1 MKETVNG
8 AVVDMMLETLLHRV
22 ITMNIIA
29 AGDVKLKPKDLKW
42 KAEDSSKTLAVVAV
56 VVAVVAVVAVVV
68 VAVVVVEPVVA
79 RR

>member
-1 MKETVNG
+1 MILKALQQIIKFV
-8 AVVDMMLETLLHRV
+8 
-22 ITMNIIA
+22 IA

-56 VVAVVAVVAVVV
+56 AVVAVVAVVVVVAVVAVVAVV
-68 VAVVVVEPVVA
+68 EPVVA

>member
-1 MKETVNG
+1 MILKALQQIIKFV
-8 AVVDMMLETLLHRV
+8 
-22 ITMNIIA
+22 IA

-56 VVAVVAVVAVVV
+56 AVVAVVAVVV
-68 VAVVVVEPVVA
+68 VAVVAVVAVVEPVVA

>member
-1 MKETVNG
+1 MILKALQQIIKFV
-8 AVVDMMLETLLHRV
+8 
-22 ITMNIIA
+22 IA

-56 VVAVVAVVAVVV
+56 AVVAVVVVAVVAVVAVV
-68 VAVVVVEPVVA
+68 EPVVA